1 MVKFI
6 LLFLFVMPFTSID
19 RYNDPLYKI
28 AEAIKEDKI
37 NVLTKYMAE
46 PVEIGLNSSSYA
58 YTRYQAGKVIP
69 SFLGLTNYRSVLILK
84 SGENPDHTRYALLR
98 LTTNKGEYEVSV
110 SLQLYDTQYL
120 INSLIFKKL

>member
-6 LLFLFVMPFTSID
+6 LLFLFVMPFTSIN

-37 NVLTKYMAE
+37 NELTKYMAE

-110 SLQLYDTQYL
+110 SLQLYNNQYL
-120 INSLIFKKL
+120 INSLTFKKL